1 MTVIWISFSEGALGQ
16 EKLLHE
22 TCHKL
27 FFTSIQV
34 TCPIEICD
42 LEN

>member
-1 MTVIWISFSEGALGQ
+1 MTVIWMSSSERALGQ
-16 EKLLHE
+16 EKLLYK
-22 TCHKL
+22 TCDTL

-34 TCPIEICD
+34 TCPFQIYD